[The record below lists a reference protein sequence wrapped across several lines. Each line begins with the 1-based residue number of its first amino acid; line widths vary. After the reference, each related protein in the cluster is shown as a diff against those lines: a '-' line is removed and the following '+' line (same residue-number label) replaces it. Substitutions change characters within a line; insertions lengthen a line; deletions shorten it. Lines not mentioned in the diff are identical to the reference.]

1 MSVHNGQLWRNGR
14 AYRFAGANLW
24 YAAQLGSTPDG
35 RQRLTRELDRLHAA
49 GLTHVRIMAASEGRP
64 DATVPR
70 PCEKWCNPTHGHCSW
85 DKYPVNC
92 ACSGCGFCRSQ
103 APELLD
109 PKRLDAA
116 CRQGGSAQMEPPMQ
130 PRPGQYDDAV
140 LHGLDFA
147 LAMLLKRG
155 MTATLCLN
163 NMWQWSGG
171 FAVYVA
177 WATGQAPPIM
187 RIDAK
192 DQDWQAHQEFASR
205 FYEVKKARELSYNHM
220 RVLTRRKNLATGT
233 WYRDDPAIMA
243 WQLANEPRALSRQRA
258 YREWIGEAIA
268 VLRREDCAH
277 LVTVGSEGPSP
288 WPSYVN
294 NDLEADHQH
303 ADFMTIHVWPQNW
316 NWYNPAKPDLKK
328 AWDKSVKYITAAVEA
343 AHRKGKPLV
352 IEEFGLA
359 RDGGDLSAGAA
370 TTERDDFV
378 RRMCEH
384 AAGKREVAGVA
395 VWAWGGE
402 GRPKQREMARGD
414 AWIGDPPHEP
424 QGWYS
429 VYDADAAT
437 IAALAECARVMQ

>member
-1 MSVHNGQLWRNGR
+1 MGEFTIAAIAATLRARRRLRRLAASPSDASVRVVVRDSEHPDPVAACAHAAKCGGCAWCGEAAGEPPPAADCRRRRLPSPPPLPPPPPPPPPPPRTTGSAPSKGHCGTRDDRFVSVRGGQLWRNR

-24 YAAQLGSTPDG
+24 YAAQLGSTPEG

-103 APELLD
+103 APELLE

-177 WATGQAPPIM
+177 WATGQAPPVM

-192 DQDWQAHQEFASR
+192 TRTGRRTRTLRLAS
-205 FYEVKKARELSYNHM
+205 
-220 RVLTRRKNLATGT
+220 TR
-233 WYRDDPAIMA
+233 
-243 WQLANEPRALSRQRA
+243 
-258 YREWIGEAIA
+258 
-268 VLRREDCAH
+268 
-277 LVTVGSEGPSP
+277 
-288 WPSYVN
+288 
-294 NDLEADHQH
+294 
-303 ADFMTIHVWPQNW
+303 
-316 NWYNPAKPDLKK
+316 
-328 AWDKSVKYITAAVEA
+328 
-343 AHRKGKPLV
+343 
-352 IEEFGLA
+352 
-359 RDGGDLSAGAA
+359 
-370 TTERDDFV
+370 
-378 RRMCEH
+378 
-384 AAGKREVAGVA
+384 
-395 VWAWGGE
+395 
-402 GRPKQREMARGD
+402 
-414 AWIGDPPHEP
+414 
-424 QGWYS
+424 
-429 VYDADAAT
+429 
-437 IAALAECARVMQ
+437 